1 MNILIDIAHPAHVHL
16 TKNVYSLLTDKR
28 YQIIV
33 TTKGIPSVISLLE
46 LYRIPY
52 IDIGKKNDNLLGK
65 TFGQLKNNF
74 QLMRI
79 YKKYKINL
87 AFGSTLTIAQLTKL
101 GKVPS
106 IILDDDDDE
115 VEPLFVKYAHPAT
128 GTVLSPDCVVRK
140 SPKAIKYAGY
150 HELAYLHPN
159 RFQPDPD
166 VLKIAGLLPDE
177 PYFILR
183 FNAFKAHHDV
193 GAQGLSIENKHK
205 LIALLEKKGKVFI
218 TTERNIEEEFK
229 KYQLQISPDK
239 IHSFIYFATM
249 LIGDSQT
256 MTSEAAVL
264 GTPGIKLNSFAGRL
278 SVPKELENKYKLC
291 YSFSP
296 PDFDMMMNKIE
307 ELLNTPNLK
316 EEWQQRRRRMLQ
328 DKIDV
333 TAFFVWFIENYPESA
348 KIMKENPDY
357 QYSNNHN
364 DVRDATQSTSFK
376 TLSFNEP

>member
-1 MNILIDIAHPAHVHL
+1 MNILIDITHPAHVHL
-16 TKNVYSLLTDKR
+16 TRNVYSILMDKGH
-28 YQIIV
+28 QVIV
-33 TTKGIPSVISLLE
+33 TTKDIPAAISLLE
-46 LYRIPY
+46 LFHIPY
-52 IDIGKKNDNLLGK
+52 LNIGQKNDSLLGK
-65 TFGQLKNNF
+65 TFGQLKNNL

-101 GKVPS
+101 EKVPS

-115 VEPLFVKYAHPAT
+115 AEPLFVKYAHPAAST
-128 GTVLSPDCVVRK
+128 ILSPDCVLRK

-159 RFQPDPD
+159 RFQPDPA
-166 VLKIAGLLPDE
+166 VLKEAGLLPNK

-183 FNAFKAHHDV
+183 FNAFKAHHDT
-193 GAQGLSIENKHK
+193 GIQGLTVENKRK
-205 LIALLEKKGKVFI
+205 LIAMLENKGKVFI

-239 IHSFIYFATM
+239 IHSFIYYATM

-264 GTPGIKLNSFAGRL
+264 GTAAIRCNSFVGRL
-278 SVPKELENKYKLC
+278 STLEQEEHKYHLT
-291 YSFSP
+291 YGFLPEQSEAMFE
-296 PDFDMMMNKIE
+296 KID
-307 ELLNTPNLK
+307 ELLSMPNLK
-316 EEWQQRRRRMLQ
+316 EEWQLRRQRMLQ

-333 TAFFVWFIENYPESA
+333 TSFFVWFIENYPESA
-348 KIMKENPDY
+348 KIIKENPDY
-357 QYSNNHN
+357 QYN
-364 DVRDATQSTSFK
+364 FK
-376 TLSFNEP
+376 